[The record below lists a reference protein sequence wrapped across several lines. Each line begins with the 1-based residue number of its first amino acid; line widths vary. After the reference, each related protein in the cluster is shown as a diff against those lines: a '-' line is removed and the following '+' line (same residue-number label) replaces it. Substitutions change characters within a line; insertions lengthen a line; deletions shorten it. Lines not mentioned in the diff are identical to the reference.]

1 MPWNKEPLTE
11 DEVHRIHVLH
21 ARGMGRNDI
30 ARDLKRSGET
40 ISRYAV
46 REGLSFSRGGEV
58 EAATKAR
65 SADVAVRRI
74 ALAEALLTDAE
85 NLRKQLW
92 SETTVFNFGGKDNT
106 YAERTVD
113 EPPAGDKRMIMTA
126 IGVAIDRSLKLA
138 PPQDDSGAEQARS
151 MVGQLMA
158 GLGEL
163 YREQQQEPAGEGAG
177 DAP

>member
-1 MPWNKEPLTE
+1 MVERLTD

-21 ARGMGRNDI
+21 ARGKGRNAI
-30 ARDLKRSGET
+30 ATELKRSGET
-40 ISRYAV
+40 ISRIAA

-58 EAATKAR
+58 AAATEAR
-65 SADVAVRRI
+65 SADLAVRRL
-74 ALAEALLTDAE
+74 ALAEALLADAE
-85 NLRKQLW
+85 NLRAQMW

-106 YAERTVD
+106 YAEKTME
-113 EPPAGDKRMIMTA
+113 EPPAGDKRQLMTA

-138 PPQDDSGAEQARS
+138 PPADDTGAEQARS
-151 MVGQLMA
+151 MVGQLMT
-158 GLGEL
+158 GLSEL